1 MNRNYTV
8 WWFKNWRRFDKEYR
22 RELCRQKFW
31 GFMMIHFEKLYE
43 WCDQCL
49 KCDTLP
55 FQVALDK

>member
-8 WWFKNWRRFDKEYR
+8 WWFKNWHKFDKEYR
-22 RELCRQKFW
+22 RELYRQKFW

-43 WCDQCL
+43 WYDQCL

-55 FQVALDK
+55 F

>member
-8 WWFKNWRRFDKEYR
+8 WWFKNWHKFDKEYR

-31 GFMMIHFEKLYE
+31 GFMMERFPRLYR
-43 WCDQCL
+43 WCDQYL

-55 FQVALDK
+55 F